1 MDERTT
7 DAPPPGAVSQPTD
20 QPAGTP
26 ESLDPAATPPD
37 AAAAP
42 VRRRGRAA
50 SINAVSVILLL
61 FGGAIEGYA
70 VALTLSETRRARRRA
85 RLGLPRGD
93 ARRHRLGAPRATLV
107 GRGGGDR
114 RVVVGLF
121 AGMLGVY
128 GVLVIMS
135 APSDDR
141 STWPVTLG
149 LVAIGAASIA
159 VIGLLSGAWPWLT
172 ATRPRPATNAPGA
185 TRLSRRTQP
194 SQRRQVGG
202 GPGARSGRR
211 RASQSTRA

>member
-42 VRRRGRAA
+42 VRRRGRPA
-50 SINAVSVILLL
+50 SINVVSVILLL

-70 VALTLSETRRARRRA
+70 VALTLSETVGRDAA
-85 RLGLPRGD
+85 LGW
-93 ARRHRLGAPRATLV
+93 AFLGATLV
-107 GRGGGDR
+107 VTAWALRER
-114 RVVVGLF
+114 RWWGAAAAIGVSVVGLF

-128 GVLVIMS
+128 GILVIMS
-135 APSDDR
+135 APTDDR
-141 STWPVTLG
+141 STWPVTIG

-185 TRLSRRTQP
+185 P
-194 SQRRQVGG
+194 
-202 GPGARSGRR
+202 A
-211 RASQSTRA
+211 